1 MPGSASGVC
10 STALYKKIMDTGKH
24 PLRNLGCGNALT
36 IQSVIVRHKS
46 NVKTNPDIIS
56 LRASPL
62 AFDTGRASNHHL
74 KWYS

>member
-1 MPGSASGVC
+1 
-10 STALYKKIMDTGKH
+10 
-24 PLRNLGCGNALT
+24 LGCGNALT

-74 KWYS
+74 KWRS